1 MTDAVRHDSPA
12 PPGRAAKPHTN
23 ATVAAHD
30 ASVRFSA
37 MALQRTFGN
46 AAVGALLRSP
56 PGSPT
61 ATLILQRGYDTDA
74 RAAIQ
79 KKSHNPF
86 GSDGDFEK
94 AWGILNAIN
103 MSDMMSAMESLD
115 KTGDLSKLVGHPE
128 DAKKVNLARLM
139 VGVHAVRL
147 KASGVDAAGLAKIAA
162 EISAV
167 GGEAGTVEQYLGS
180 GPPGSPGLLTGVKG
194 PDAAAINTIDAALNP
209 ASVSAPTT
217 TTPSAPVPWDGDG
230 TTPAHKAK
238 AAALKRELT
247 AALKKHLEAAVAP
260 MRKRKAA
267 PKLPMDRVEGAGK
280 QSKRA
285 VDDVFGSIA
294 TSAQLTSGQSALRS
308 SFNFRLGADLFDISK
323 VRTPDAADLANW
335 MAETDPV
342 ASAVQRA
349 HHFDKARGP
358 EKTFLKTQ
366 VLAPFVAANKADLDL
381 YDVFGFAITS
391 TREQQVVTLP
401 PVASGAKPSKDGTP
415 PDGDRIGL
423 WSEWQLLTH
432 EYIHTLEHPGFSAA
446 VKDRR
451 ALNEGFC
458 EMFNKEVLTKH
469 IPIAKADSDATLRG
483 GVEGVDSSGKP
494 FPGFKPGLVPNY
506 SAGAYL
512 EYLTQAERIRSAT
525 SPEAVRAAF
534 FLGHV
539 ELIGLDPNGDKLK
552 TPGSGTPSGPVVSV
566 PKGITTVFELAV
578 MTRTSTAIIVGANP
592 GLKAGSPLPPSV
604 VIPGCQLHTVIES
617 TETAPSGRVVDH
629 QSETGATIAKMY
641 GLSVPDLQRANPG
654 LNLGALAVG
663 STVLIP
669 AR

>member
-1 MTDAVRHDSPA
+1 MGRLPDWALVSCERVGSVQTMDHLWACRYDQPMTDAVRHDSPA
-12 PPGRAAKPHTN
+12 PPSRAAKPQTN
-23 ATVAAHD
+23 ATAPHD
-30 ASVRFSA
+30 VSVRFSA
-37 MALQRTFGN
+37 MALQRSVGN

-56 PGSPT
+56 PGSPS
-61 ATLILQRGYDTDA
+61 ATRILQRGYDTDV

-79 KKSHNPF
+79 KKSYTPF

-94 AWGILNAIN
+94 AWGILNAVN

-128 DAKKVNLARLM
+128 AAKKVNLARLT

-217 TTPSAPVPWDGDG
+217 TTPSASVPWDGDG

-294 TSAQLTSGQSALRS
+294 TSAQLTSGQAALRS

-323 VRTPDAADLANW
+323 VRTPDAVDLANW

-342 ASAVQRA
+342 ASGVQRS
-349 HHFDKARGP
+349 HHFDKARAP

-401 PVASGAKPSKDGTP
+401 PVASGAKSS
-415 PDGDRIGL
+415 RGL
-423 WSEWQLLTH
+423 LSRLS
-432 EYIHTLEHPGFSAA
+432 LEILRPLSAA
-446 VKDRR
+446 RSLRFCLARSTSSMPSAALVVCVARSDSNLMLAAIRSLAMR
-451 ALNEGFC
+451 ASHSFQ
-458 EMFNKEVLTKH
+458 T
-469 IPIAKADSDATLRG
+469 S
-483 GVEGVDSSGKP
+483 
-494 FPGFKPGLVPNY
+494 
-506 SAGAYL
+506 SAG
-512 EYLTQAERIRSAT
+512 R
-525 SPEAVRAAF
+525 
-534 FLGHV
+534 
-539 ELIGLDPNGDKLK
+539 
-552 TPGSGTPSGPVVSV
+552 
-566 PKGITTVFELAV
+566 
-578 MTRTSTAIIVGANP
+578 
-592 GLKAGSPLPPSV
+592 
-604 VIPGCQLHTVIES
+604 
-617 TETAPSGRVVDH
+617 
-629 QSETGATIAKMY
+629 
-641 GLSVPDLQRANPG
+641 
-654 LNLGALAVG
+654 
-663 STVLIP
+663 
-669 AR
+669 